1 MGERP
6 SISASSSSS
15 TLSSK
20 SVANAL
26 GRMVPSFGR
35 ASPSTTAPPSSH
47 PSLPTPP
54 SFSHLSLPIHRS
66 FSNPSLPTP
75 LSFKHPSLRTPPS
88 FGHPSIPPI
97 ALSVSQSLLPPSIPP
112 TLTLTSTTST
122 VMNELMNET
131 VSSNDHEITSILSHV
146 SSQSEKIIPPL
157 LSRPDVQS
165 EWVAD
170 NMASFVDYSGNVT
183 SEFEEEMRSRGFNAE
198 TITST
203 NQEFEKTRAERK
215 SALPAMF
222 TSFEAAAT
230 REEGDFLLLERS
242 NSADICELMMR
253 ETKNDSPI
261 REFEDQERESVQ
273 ALVKRMI
280 KEGAGPIKIS
290 EWAEEAGFDDYYL
303 KQYAEELLPKR
314 IMKTKDDNFV
324 MGDTFAEYLHLFKI
338 IYTQEIMVMLNR
350 GDTIS
355 EETISEDLGVDSLL
369 DSLAMEWSSTA
380 FNVEK
385 KNGATKVTKRV

>member
-1 MGERP
+1 MKSLVQMGERP

-183 SEFEEEMRSRGFNAE
+183 SEFEEEMR
-198 TITST
+198 
-203 NQEFEKTRAERK
+203 
-215 SALPAMF
+215 
-222 TSFEAAAT
+222 
-230 REEGDFLLLERS
+230 
-242 NSADICELMMR
+242 
-253 ETKNDSPI
+253 
-261 REFEDQERESVQ
+261 
-273 ALVKRMI
+273 
-280 KEGAGPIKIS
+280 
-290 EWAEEAGFDDYYL
+290 
-303 KQYAEELLPKR
+303 
-314 IMKTKDDNFV
+314 
-324 MGDTFAEYLHLFKI
+324 
-338 IYTQEIMVMLNR
+338 
-350 GDTIS
+350 
-355 EETISEDLGVDSLL
+355 
-369 DSLAMEWSSTA
+369 
-380 FNVEK
+380 
-385 KNGATKVTKRV
+385 